1 MKKLW
6 EFLRQHTMK
15 IINFK
20 KEKMKIMN
28 NELQESYENA
38 KFCYI
43 FKENFENKYLK
54 KKIYRKVRDHCLYTG
69 EYRGAAHRICNLKYS
84 VTKKKSSSFS

>member
-54 KKIYRKVRDHCLYTG
+54 KKYIVKLEIIVFIQGNTEVLLI
-69 EYRGAAHRICNLKYS
+69 EYII
-84 VTKKKSSSFS
+84 